1 MPSEPENTRPK
12 AGRYQ
17 ARKHRWPMRIFVA
30 AISLVGMLGLW
41 QFVANE
47 PAAAAQNTP
56 SMQDAEQQLQLSNNN
71 TGNGSAGWFS
81 NQNAPS
87 APNVTSGQS

>member
-1 MPSEPENTRPK
+1 MPAESENTRTK

-17 ARKHRWPMRIFVA
+17 TKKRRWPTRILVA
-30 AISLVGMLGLW
+30 VLSVAGMLGLW

-56 SMQDAEQQLQLSNNN
+56 SMQDAEQQLQLSNNS
-71 TGNGSAGWFS
+71 GDGSAGWFS

-87 APNVTSGQS
+87 APNVISGQS

>member
-1 MPSEPENTRPK
+1 MPAESENTRPK

-17 ARKHRWPMRIFVA
+17 TKKHRWPTRILVA
-30 AISLVGMLGLW
+30 ALSVAGMLGLW

-47 PAAAAQNTP
+47 PAAAQNTP
-56 SMQDAEQQLQLSNNN
+56 SMQDAEQQLQLSNNS
-71 TGNGSAGWFS
+71 GDGSAGWFS

-87 APNVTSGQS
+87 APNVISGQS